1 MPKVEPVL
9 TTLPKVRESP
19 LSRSKLLAVRD
30 TSQKPSW
37 YLMQWQNFWLLII
50 CAKFIVSR
58 IRNTKRYRKND
69 IKSHLSGSVGVVEG
83 GDGARG
89 GVAVG
94 DAAGGGEDVG
104 VRAGELL
111 HLDLVPGIAVL
122 YPVLYCTVSC
132 TVPGVARHRGDVEHD
147 LGRGRGG
154 LHRHVHCNY

>member
-1 MPKVEPVL
+1 
-9 TTLPKVRESP
+9 
-19 LSRSKLLAVRD
+19 
-30 TSQKPSW
+30 
-37 YLMQWQNFWLLII
+37 MQWQNFWLLII

-111 HLDLVPGIAVL
+111 HLDLVPGVAVL

-154 LHRHVHCNY
+154 LHRHVH